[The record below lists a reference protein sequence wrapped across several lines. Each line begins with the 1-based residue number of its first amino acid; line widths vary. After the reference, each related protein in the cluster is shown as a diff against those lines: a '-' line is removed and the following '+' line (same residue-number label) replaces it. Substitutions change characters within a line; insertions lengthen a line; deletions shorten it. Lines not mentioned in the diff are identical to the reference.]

1 MMKKVI
7 KDIFSKSMFSLPKKL
22 REVHKNLPF
31 LPERIKI
38 EKVEQVVANL
48 HGRIEFVIR
57 ITNLN

>member
-1 MMKKVI
+1 MKKVI

-22 REVHKNLPF
+22 REAHNNLPF
-31 LPERIKI
+31 LPERMKI

-48 HGRIEFVIR
+48 QGRIEFVIR